1 MFNIRLSAIII
12 LSAWLM
18 TGCKENDDMLII
30 GHRGAMGY
38 VTENTLP
45 SIQKA
50 LDMEVDMIEIDVFR
64 IRTGELVVFHDENV
78 DKLTDGE
85 GPIEEMSWDEVR
97 ALEVNGGYQI
107 PSLDE
112 VVRLIDGRV
121 PLNIE
126 LKGAG
131 TARPVHEWLAEYSP
145 SPGWIEDH
153 IVISSFRWEELDLY
167 RTLDPDMPIAVL
179 TEADPTLALIV
190 ARELSASAIK
200 PNYKGQTAN
209 QVAEVQREGYKVY
222 TYTVNEPEDI
232 EHMREIGVD
241 GIFTN
246 FPDRAR

>member
-1 MFNIRLSAIII
+1 MGNIRLSAIII
-12 LSAWLM
+12 FAACLVS
-18 TGCKENDDMLII
+18 GCKEKDEMLII

-64 IRTGELVVFHDENV
+64 IRTGELVVFHDETV

-97 ALEVNGGYQI
+97 ALEVNGGHQI
-107 PSLDE
+107 PSLSE

-131 TARPVHEWLAEYSP
+131 TARPVHDWLERYAP
-145 SPGWIEDH
+145 PQGWIEDR

-167 RTLDPDMPIAVL
+167 RTLDPNIPIAVL
-179 TEADPTLALIV
+179 TEDDPTLALIV
-190 ARELSASAIK
+190 ARELDAVAIN
-200 PNYKGQTAN
+200 PYYKDLTAE
-209 QVAEVQREGYKVY
+209 QVAEIHEAGYKVY
-222 TYTVNEPEDI
+222 TYTVNDTEDI
-232 EHMREIGVD
+232 RRMREIGVD

-246 FPDRAR
+246 YPDRAK

>member
-1 MFNIRLSAIII
+1 MGNIRLCAIIV
-12 LSAWLM
+12 LTACLM
-18 TGCKENDDMLII
+18 SGCKEKDDMLII

-64 IRTGELVVFHDENV
+64 IRTGELVVFHDETV

-107 PSLDE
+107 PSLPE

-131 TARPVHEWLAEYSP
+131 TARPVNQWLNEYSP
-145 SPGWIEDH
+145 SPGWIADH

-179 TEADPTLALIV
+179 TEGDPTLALIV
-190 ARELSASAIK
+190 ARELSAVAIN
-200 PNYKGQTAN
+200 PYYKGLTAE
-209 QVAEVQREGYKVY
+209 QVAEIHSEGYKVY
-222 TYTVNEPEDI
+222 TYTVNDPKDI
-232 EHMREIGVD
+232 ERMRDIGVD